1 MSKNN
6 STLPQH
12 EELLTEVLRQNKQ
25 YQKTKKRTFW
35 KYKFTETIE
44 KLKFN
49 PQFRINFAAVSTL
62 LIILVVL
69 SVNGLNTLNKTNTN
83 KAFNL
88 NNVDTFAFEKFNSC
102 QDIADKFNEFRNRNK
117 PVEKTPWQQFL
128 DSIWRTNKPQYAD
141 NQIQSEP
148 QPIFRG
154 NEDSVNKQQA
164 PSTSAFTES
173 SYSGTN
179 NQVQGVQE
187 GDIVQTDGNL
197 IYTLNKNKLS
207 VTSFNDGKLKLEV
220 SVDIN
225 SQISDEYNKLNPREY
240 INIRPPSSFTANQL
254 QLTGDKQTLILIG
267 SSMGGPQGYGQTT
280 VMSFDLGSN
289 GLQKILREKYSD
301 KVVNNWDYKSGWT
314 LSGKLSQSRLIDSKL
329 ILVNNSG
336 TGFSQ
341 YSGNI
346 SKSQIES
353 SMPTISEINS
363 KQSQTSC
370 DTINYVSPLTS
381 ISNYTSVFTLNFDD
395 KSPKI
400 STSTIVSS
408 NQITYMSQ
416 KNLYLTQSNS
426 NGTTTIFKFN
436 STQQGLKYQTSGKV
450 FGIPLNQ
457 FSLDEYQ
464 DNLRIATNLSSTN
477 TCSVSRTDQSCIST
491 GSGNF
496 ITVFDQD
503 LKAIGRTQSL
513 AQGERIYSVR
523 FLGPKGYFVTFRQTD
538 PLYTFDLSDPYNPKV
553 TGELK
558 IPGFSNYLH
567 PVGDGYLLGIGQ
579 ESDSQFGRGVK
590 ISLFDVRDPANPK
603 EVDKKVVGLANSST
617 LVQTDHKAF
626 LWDATR
632 NLLSLPINVYTADDK
647 SSNKLTFQ
655 GSYVYKIDFEKGLNL
670 VGRISHIDYDKL
682 QTQKVPVPSNTPVKI
697 DENGQVVQTQP
708 QNQVFVPKEV
718 GSQTDLFINRQLYI
732 DNSLLTL
739 SPSQLWSN
747 SLLALQKQSA
757 IVF

>member
-6 STLPQH
+6 STLPEH
-12 EELLTEVLRQNKQ
+12 DELLTEVLRQNKQ
-25 YQKTKKRTFW
+25 YQKTKKITFW
-35 KYKFTETIE
+35 KFIFTETIQ
-44 KLKFN
+44 KLKVN
-49 PQFRINFAAVSTL
+49 PQFRINFAAVTTL
-62 LIILVVL
+62 LIVVVVL
-69 SVNGLNTLNKTNTN
+69 SVNGLSTLNKTTAN
-83 KAFNL
+83 KTFNL
-88 NNVDTFAFEKFNSC
+88 NNVDTFALEKFNSC
-102 QDIADKFNEFRNRNK
+102 QDIADKFNEFANRNK
-117 PVEKTPWQQFL
+117 PPEKTPWQKFL
-128 DSIWRTNKPQYAD
+128 DSIWKPTPKRNYA
-141 NQIQSEP
+141 NQVENQNL
-148 QPIFRG
+148 PIFRG
-154 NEDSVNKQQA
+154 DEDSVNKQQA
-164 PSTSAFTES
+164 PSTSAFSET

-225 SQISDEYNKLNPREY
+225 SQISDDYSKLNPREY
-240 INIRPPSSFTANQL
+240 INIRPPSSFTAKQL

-280 VMSFDLGSN
+280 VISFDLGSK
-289 GLQKILREKYSD
+289 GLQKILKEKPSD
-301 KVVNNWDYKSGWT
+301 KIVNNWNYKSGWT
-314 LSGKLSQSRLIDSKL
+314 LSGSLSQSRLIDSKL
-329 ILVNNSG
+329 VLVNNSG

-353 SMPTISEINS
+353 SVPTISEINS
-363 KQSQTSC
+363 KLSQTGC

-381 ISNYTSVFTLNFDD
+381 ISNYTSVFTLNFDEQ
-395 KSPKI
+395 SPKI

-416 KNLYLTQSNS
+416 RNLYLTQSNS
-426 NGTTTIFKFN
+426 NSTTTIFKFN

-450 FGIPLNQ
+450 FGTPLNQ

-477 TCSVSRTDQSCIST
+477 NCSVSRTDQSCVST

-496 ITVFDQD
+496 ITVLDED

-538 PLYTFDLSDPYNPKV
+538 PLYTFDLSDPFNPKV

-590 ISLFDVRDPANPK
+590 ISLFDVRDPADPK
-603 EVDKKVVGLANSST
+603 EVDKKVIGLSGSST

-626 LWDATR
+626 LWDAKR

-647 SSNKLTFQ
+647 SSSKLTFQ

-670 VGRISHIDYDKL
+670 IGRISHIDYDKL
-682 QTQKVPVPSNTPVKI
+682 QTQKVTVPSNSPVRV
-697 DENGQVVQTQP
+697 DENGQVIPIEP

-718 GSQTDLFINRQLYI
+718 GTQQDLFINRQMYI
-732 DNSLLTL
+732 NNSLLTL

-747 SLLALQKQSA
+747 SLPGLEKQSA
-757 IVF
+757 VIF